1 MSRAMRHFIII
12 AAAFLASVPAS
23 AAIPDST
30 GTVDNGIRLFHAD
43 SLAPAAPEQDSTA
56 ADTLGTGTSLA
67 VADSFIAGD
76 GDRTKADKKKSRR
89 AGKGAW
95 DRKKVRNIA
104 YSMQTLA
111 PDFGNEING
120 KFGVALVSGRSIYLH
135 KSPIAGMIKF
145 SIDLGA
151 DINYAQYL
159 PAEGDYNMDS
169 SLTEDVG
176 IGISGRHHLD
186 IGMFLGPAV
195 SVNPVGDL
203 MVTAYFRFVP
213 SYSAF
218 LMDVDAYHGFTP
230 FLTYGGEVT
239 WKWIG
244 LGVEGRSGYGSY
256 SSIMSLFNGGES
268 MKVGYATQA
277 VRCYISFRF

>member
-1 MSRAMRHFIII
+1 MRSP
-12 AAAFLASVPAS
+12 LLRLQPALPT
-23 AAIPDST
+23 ALRLPHPCRTVRRRQIPLGRKLPWPQPIPSW
-30 GTVDNGIRLFHAD
+30 
-43 SLAPAAPEQDSTA
+43 PET
-56 ADTLGTGTSLA
+56 
-67 VADSFIAGD
+67 
-76 GDRTKADKKKSRR
+76 
-89 AGKGAW
+89 
-95 DRKKVRNIA
+95 N
-104 YSMQTLA
+104 
-111 PDFGNEING
+111 FGNEING

-169 SLTEDVG
+169 SLTEDIG

-218 LMDVDAYHGFTP
+218 FMDVDAYHGFTP
-230 FLTYGGEVT
+230 FFTYGGEVT

-244 LGVEGRSGYGSY
+244 LGIEGRSGYGSY

-268 MKVGYATQA
+268 MKAGYATQA
-277 VRCYISFRF
+277 VRCYVSFRF

>member
-1 MSRAMRHFIII
+1 MRHFLTI
-12 AAAFLASVPAS
+12 AAALLASAHAFAAAPAS
-23 AAIPDST
+23 DVTSGNGT
-30 GTVDNGIRLFHAD
+30 GLLLSD
-43 SLAPAAPEQDSTA
+43 SLALDAPVQYGTEA
-56 ADTLGTGTSLA
+56 ADTLGAETSPA
-67 VADSFIAGD
+67 VADSLMAGD
-76 GDRTKADKKKSRR
+76 DDPAKADKKKSRR
-89 AGKGAW
+89 AAKGVW

-104 YSMQTLA
+104 YSMQTLS

-169 SLTEDVG
+169 SLTEDIG
-176 IGISGRHHLD
+176 IGISGRHHFD

-230 FLTYGGEVT
+230 FFTYGGEVT

>member
-1 MSRAMRHFIII
+1 MRHFIII

-56 ADTLGTGTSLA
+56 ADTLGTGTSPD

-230 FLTYGGEVT
+230 FFTYGGEVT

>member
-1 MSRAMRHFIII
+1 MRHFLTI
-12 AAAFLASVPAS
+12 AAALLASAHAFAAAPAS
-23 AAIPDST
+23 A
-30 GTVDNGIRLFHAD
+30 GTSDNGTGRLLSD
-43 SLAPAAPEQDSTA
+43 SLALDAPVQDATA
-56 ADTLGTGTSLA
+56 TADTLGAETFPAVTDSLMA
-67 VADSFIAGD
+67 VD
-76 GDRTKADKKKSRR
+76 GERTKADKKKSRK
-89 AGKGAW
+89 AAKGVW

-104 YSMQTLA
+104 YSMQTLS

-120 KFGVALVSGRSIYLH
+120 KFSVALVSGRSIYLH

-169 SLTEDVG
+169 SLTEYIG

-195 SVNPVGDL
+195 SVNPVSDL

-230 FLTYGGEVT
+230 FFTYGGEVT

-268 MKVGYATQA
+268 MKAGYATQA

>member
-1 MSRAMRHFIII
+1 MPLRQSTSVYLRPKPLLPKLSERCPADFSCIVLGGDSAGAQLAAQFAAKETNAELRARMR
-12 AAAFLASVPAS
+12 LPR
-23 AAIPDST
+23 
-30 GTVDNGIRLFHAD
+30 RLL
-43 SLAPAAPEQDSTA
+43 SPL
-56 ADTLGTGTSLA
+56 
-67 VADSFIAGD
+67 
-76 GDRTKADKKKSRR
+76 K
-89 AGKGAW
+89 
-95 DRKKVRNIA
+95 
-104 YSMQTLA
+104 
-111 PDFGNEING
+111 
-120 KFGVALVSGRSIYLH
+120 GVALVSGRSIYLH

-169 SLTEDVG
+169 SLTEDIG

-230 FLTYGGEVT
+230 FFTYGGEVT

-268 MKVGYATQA
+268 MKTGYATQA

>member
-1 MSRAMRHFIII
+1 MRHFIII
-12 AAAFLASVPAS
+12 AAALLASAHAFAAAPAS
-23 AAIPDST
+23 AGT
-30 GTVDNGIRLFHAD
+30 GRLLSD
-43 SLAPAAPEQDSTA
+43 SLALDAPVQDGTET
-56 ADTLGTGTSLA
+56 ADTLGAETSPA
-67 VADSFIAGD
+67 VADSLMAVD
-76 GDRTKADKKKSRR
+76 GERTKADKKKSRR
-89 AGKGAW
+89 AAKGVW

-104 YSMQTLA
+104 YSMQTLS

-159 PAEGDYNMDS
+159 SAEGDYNMDS
-169 SLTEDVG
+169 SLTEDIG

-230 FLTYGGEVT
+230 FFTYGGEVT

>member
-1 MSRAMRHFIII
+1 MRHFLTI
-12 AAAFLASVPAS
+12 AAALLASAHAFAAAPAS
-23 AAIPDST
+23 DVTSGNGT
-30 GTVDNGIRLFHAD
+30 GLLLSD
-43 SLAPAAPEQDSTA
+43 SLALDAPVQDAMAT
-56 ADTLGTGTSLA
+56 ADTLGTETSPA
-67 VADSFIAGD
+67 VADSLMAVD
-76 GDRTKADKKKSRR
+76 GERTKADKKKSRR
-89 AGKGAW
+89 AAKGVW

-104 YSMQTLA
+104 YSMQTLS

-169 SLTEDVG
+169 SLTEDIG

-195 SVNPVGDL
+195 SVNPVSDL

-230 FLTYGGEVT
+230 FFTYGGEVT

-277 VRCYISFRF
+277 VRCYVSFRF